1 MTNFL
6 RETTQPIIFVSFKHN
21 FESFQGVPKVVLE
34 KIKNYI
40 PPYLENI
47 CSNKVYTYI
56 GETNESAASNSAEQ
70 HVRKVARS

>member
-34 KIKNYI
+34 KIKNNI
-40 PPYLENI
+40 PLI
-47 CSNKVYTYI
+47 KD
-56 GETNESAASNSAEQ
+56 TN
-70 HVRKVARS
+70 VRFILNFCKP